1 MAVAG
6 IGNSIQNNLYY
17 NTDISQKDFKE
28 LEKNSTSDSYK
39 YHSTEN
45 DTTSD
50 SYKYHSTENDTTSDY
65 YNYLQKK
72 YESMSDG
79 SVAVS
84 GSFLKKC
91 TGNSQKAKELENFI
105 KKIPELEKQG
115 YQQLAA
121 RNKALGGTVTY
132 YQQSWTINGDG
143 SIQSTVYSVTE
154 TEMTNAERM
163 KKNMDERLEKQKEK
177 EEKEEKETEKAQ
189 EAEKAQKIEI
199 GFNPN
204 RIGQTNE
211 SKLQKSI
218 GEDEETKQAREN
230 KLQKTTEKDK
240 VTKQS
245 LELDNQNVTIKYV
258 EAESKQEA
266 QALMQKERCMQIEK
280 TKDTYYG
287 GIDVYV

>member
-1 MAVAG
+1 MSVAG

-17 NTDISQKDFKE
+17 NTDISQKDFKA
-28 LEKNSTSDSYK
+28 LEKNS
-39 YHSTEN
+39 
-45 DTTSD
+45 TSD

-84 GSFLKKC
+84 GSLLKKC
-91 TGNSQKAKELENFI
+91 AGNSQKAKELEDFI

-163 KKNMDERLEKQKEK
+163 KKNMDEHLEKQKEK
-177 EEKEEKETEKAQ
+177 KEKEEKEAEKAQ
-189 EAEKAQKIEI
+189 EAKETTQAKE
-199 GFNPN
+199 
-204 RIGQTNE
+204 NE
-211 SKLQKSI
+211 
-218 GEDEETKQAREN
+218 
-230 KLQKTTEKDK
+230 LQKTTEKDK
-240 VTKQS
+240 VTKQT

-266 QALMQKERCMQIEK
+266 QALMQKERRMQIDK

>member
-28 LEKNSTSDSYK
+28 LEKNS
-39 YHSTEN
+39 
-45 DTTSD
+45 TSD

-121 RNKALGGTVTY
+121 RNKALGGT
-132 YQQSWTINGDG
+132 GK
-143 SIQSTVYSVTE
+143 
-154 TEMTNAERM
+154 R
-163 KKNMDERLEKQKEK
+163 K
-177 EEKEEKETEKAQ
+177 
-189 EAEKAQKIEI
+189 
-199 GFNPN
+199 
-204 RIGQTNE
+204 
-211 SKLQKSI
+211 
-218 GEDEETKQAREN
+218 
-230 KLQKTTEKDK
+230 
-240 VTKQS
+240 
-245 LELDNQNVTIKYV
+245 
-258 EAESKQEA
+258 
-266 QALMQKERCMQIEK
+266 
-280 TKDTYYG
+280 
-287 GIDVYV
+287 

>member
-177 EEKEEKETEKAQ
+177 EEKEEKETE
-189 EAEKAQKIEI
+189 EACR
-199 GFNPN
+199 G
-204 RIGQTNE
+204 R
-211 SKLQKSI
+211 KSI
-218 GEDEETKQAREN
+218 HPRR
-230 KLQKTTEKDK
+230 LCC
-240 VTKQS
+240 
-245 LELDNQNVTIKYV
+245 V
-258 EAESKQEA
+258 EG
-266 QALMQKERCMQIEK
+266 C
-280 TKDTYYG
+280 
-287 GIDVYV
+287 

>member
-6 IGNSIQNNLYY
+6 IGNSIQNNIL
-17 NTDISQKDFKE
+17 QKDYNE
-28 LEKNSTSDSYK
+28 IEKNSTSDDYK
-39 YHSTEN
+39 HHSTEK
-45 DTTSD
+45 D
-50 SYKYHSTENDTTSDY
+50 KTSDY

-79 SVAVS
+79 SLAVS

-91 TGNSQKAKELENFI
+91 TGNSQKAKELEDFI

-177 EEKEEKETEKAQ
+177 KEKEEKE
-189 EAEKAQKIEI
+189 AEKTQ
-199 GFNPN
+199 
-204 RIGQTNE
+204 
-211 SKLQKSI
+211 
-218 GEDEETKQAREN
+218 ETKQATEN
-230 KLQKTTEKDK
+230 KLQKTAPKDK
-240 VTKQS
+240 VTKQT
-245 LELDNQNVTIKYV
+245 LELDNQNITIKFV

-266 QALMQKERCMQIEK
+266 QAFMQKERQLEN